1 MMSEAATSTTLA
13 ADPPRPDNEPIPTP
27 PVDRTTPMPR
37 PTEPHRDH
45 SLRGA
50 LRRSGGVGLRRRILL
65 TFTLGSL
72 TLSAFLAVTT
82 YGLVRSNLIEQR
94 YSANRQAAYSHA
106 QVVLREL
113 RTEPPTSA
121 GASEELRQIGVQRP
135 VIYYNGVYSAGMS
148 RFGSQELPPALVT
161 DVIEET
167 TPSRMIAEA
176 GGETVMVFGIPL
188 PEAGA
193 YFEFFDLGEDNET
206 LSNVALSLF
215 LAGVITTL
223 LGVFLGVFAARRA
236 VRPVAEA
243 AQAAKAIAGGHLG
256 TRLPPSDDPDLGVLA
271 GSFNDMASALQ
282 LRIERDAR
290 FASDVSHE
298 LRSPLM
304 TLSASVEVMEARR
317 QEMPE
322 RAQAAL
328 DLLSSDVS
336 RFQGLVE
343 DLLEISRFDAGAI
356 RLHLEDLQVTQ
367 FVRNAV
373 AVSAAPSTDIVA
385 TDRAEHAIIRG
396 DRRRLA
402 RALANLIDNANAY
415 GGGEPAV
422 TIADAN
428 LPDEPLTHVQVAVED
443 HGPGRPGRGARPD
456 LRALRP
462 RRDGRPAQRQRGC
475 RTRSGPRRRARADPR
490 RPGVGRGSS
499 RRLARGPLRRRAA
512 GPRARAGAGAD
523 RPAGRRR
530 PGMTAGRRLVAAA
543 LVCLTVTACS
553 IQPDTAPR
561 AIPPD
566 ERGLLDPVTPE
577 GGEAAGSTRV
587 FLVVETGEGDPQLRS
602 VQRGVDATPSA
613 ALEELFKGAN
623 DQEDEAGLGTA
634 IPDGLALLGA
644 RPVAGTLQVDV
655 GEEILDLPG
664 QSLILAVAQIV
675 LTASELDGVR
685 EVRLKVNG
693 QNRPWPDGRGELRT
707 ETLTVYDYPGLAE
720 SSQPAYPPIPSGT
733 VVP

>member
-1 MMSEAATSTTLA
+1 MVASKAATERADHPPPPAATPDAVA
-13 ADPPRPDNEPIPTP
+13 ADPSHPDDEQAPSA
-27 PVDRTTPMPR
+27 PVDRTSPMPR
-37 PTEPHRDH
+37 PVAARRDR
-45 SLRGA
+45 SLRGM

-65 TFTLGSL
+65 IFTLGSL

-113 RTEPPTSA
+113 RTKPPTSA
-121 GASEELRQIGVQRP
+121 GASEQLRQLGVQRP
-135 VIYYNGVYSAGMS
+135 VIYYDGTWSAGMS
-148 RFGSQELPPALVT
+148 RFGSQELPAALVA
-161 DVIEET
+161 DVIDES
-167 TPSRMIAEA
+167 TPSRMITNA

-193 YFEFFDLGEDNET
+193 YFEFFDLGEDNRT

-215 LAGVITTL
+215 LASVITTL
-223 LGVFLGVFAARRA
+223 LGVLLGVFAARRA

-256 TRLPPSDDPDLGVLA
+256 TRLPPTDDPDLGVLA

-317 QEMPE
+317 HEMPE

-328 DLLSSDVS
+328 DLLASDVS

-373 AVSAAPSTDIVA
+373 AVSGTPSTAVVA
-385 TDRAEHAIIRG
+385 TGRAQHAIIRG

-402 RALANLIDNANAY
+402 RVLANLIDNAIAY

-422 TIADAN
+422 TIADGN
-428 LPDEPLTHVQVAVED
+428 MPDEALTHVQVAVED
-443 HGPGRPGRGARPD
+443 HGPGVPVEE
-456 LRALRP
+456 RALIFERF
-462 RRDGRPAQRQRGC
+462 
-475 RTRSGPRRRARADPR
+475 
-490 RPGVGRGSS
+490 
-499 RRLARGPLRRRAA
+499 ARGV
-512 GPRARAGAGAD
+512 
-523 RPAGRRR
+523 
-530 PGMTAGRRLVAAA
+530 TAGRR
-543 LVCLTVTACS
+543 S
-553 IQPDTAPR
+553 
-561 AIPPD
+561 
-566 ERGLLDPVTPE
+566 GSE
-577 GGEAAGSTRV
+577 G
-587 FLVVETGEGDPQLRS
+587 
-602 VQRGVDATPSA
+602 
-613 ALEELFKGAN
+613 
-623 DQEDEAGLGTA
+623 AGLG
-634 IPDGLALLGA
+634 LALVDEHVRIHGGRVWVEDRLDGSPGA
-644 RPVAGTLQVDV
+644 RFVIELPAHEPEPDPELAAEPAGA
-655 GEEILDLPG
+655 DL
-664 QSLILAVAQIV
+664 A
-675 LTASELDGVR
+675 
-685 EVRLKVNG
+685 
-693 QNRPWPDGRGELRT
+693 
-707 ETLTVYDYPGLAE
+707 
-720 SSQPAYPPIPSGT
+720 
-733 VVP
+733 